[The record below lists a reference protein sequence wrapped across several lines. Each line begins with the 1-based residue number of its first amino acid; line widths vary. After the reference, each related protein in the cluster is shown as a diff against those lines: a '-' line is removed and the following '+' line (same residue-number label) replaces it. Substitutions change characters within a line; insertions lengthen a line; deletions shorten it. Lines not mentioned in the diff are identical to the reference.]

1 MSSPTVRRDVPA
13 PSELQRSA
21 RRRRQLND
29 LSAYLF
35 MSPYLLLFVLFLLIP
50 AVMGVV
56 ISFTN
61 WDILGTP
68 TWRGLGN
75 YVQIFR
81 DPLFRQAVTN
91 TFMFMLLTAVPLVVV
106 GLGLAVLLNQKLRGR
121 GFVRTVVFLP
131 YVVTVSAV
139 GILWVWMYDKTV
151 GLINYVLSLVGLA
164 PVAWLT
170 DTHTALTAIAVATLW
185 WTVNVNMII
194 YLAGLQ
200 DIPRELGEAA
210 EIDGAT
216 PWLAFWRITLPLLQP
231 VHAFVIPLT
240 VISAW
245 RVFGQVYSMTK
256 GGPEGSTYVIAQ
268 YTYLTAFQNFQ
279 MGPAAAAGVVLLLIT
294 LAFSLVQLR
303 AMRVL

>member
-1 MSSPTVRRDVPA
+1 MFQPTARQRA
-13 PSELQRSA
+13 PSDAQRSA
-21 RRRRQLND
+21 RQRRRLND
-29 LSAYLF
+29 VSAYLF
-35 MSPYLLLFVLFLLIP
+35 MSPYLLLFVLFLLLP
-50 AVMGVV
+50 AIMGVV

-75 YVQIFR
+75 YVQIFQ
-81 DPLFRQAVTN
+81 DALFRRSVLN
-91 TFMFMLLTAVPLVVV
+91 TFEFMLLTAVPLVVV

-121 GFVRTVVFLP
+121 SFVRTVVFLP

-151 GLINYVLSLVGLA
+151 GLINYLLSLVGLG

-216 PWLAFWRITLPLLQP
+216 PATAFWRITLPLLQP

-256 GGPEGSTYVIAQ
+256 GGPEASTYVIAQ

-303 AMRVL
+303 AMKVL